1 MCACVCVVSA
11 GLILQSSASLRTN
24 RPYRF
29 TLKQSHN
36 LRFNNIINSNNTSKF
51 NIINNENN
59 KIFVRLKL

>member
-1 MCACVCVVSA
+1 MCACVYVVST
-11 GLILQSSASLRTN
+11 GLILQSFASLRTN

>member
-1 MCACVCVVSA
+1 MCACVCVVIA

-24 RPYRF
+24 RPYRL

-59 KIFVRLKL
+59 KLFVRLKL

>member
-1 MCACVCVVSA
+1 MCACVCVVIA

-24 RPYRF
+24 RPYRL

-36 LRFNNIINSNNTSKF
+36 LRFNNIINNNNTSKF

>member
-11 GLILQSSASLRTN
+11 GLILQSSTSLRTN
-24 RPYRF
+24 TPYRF

-36 LRFNNIINSNNTSKF
+36 LRFKNIINSNYTSKF
-51 NIINNENN
+51 NIINNEN

>member
-1 MCACVCVVSA
+1 MCACVYMVST

-36 LRFNNIINSNNTSKF
+36 LRFNNMINSNNSSKF

>member
-11 GLILQSSASLRTN
+11 GLIPQSSASLRTN
-24 RPYRF
+24 TPYRF
-29 TLKQSHN
+29 TLKQSHS
-36 LRFNNIINSNNTSKF
+36 LRCNNIINSNNTSKF

>member
-36 LRFNNIINSNNTSKF
+36 LRFNNIINSNKTSKL